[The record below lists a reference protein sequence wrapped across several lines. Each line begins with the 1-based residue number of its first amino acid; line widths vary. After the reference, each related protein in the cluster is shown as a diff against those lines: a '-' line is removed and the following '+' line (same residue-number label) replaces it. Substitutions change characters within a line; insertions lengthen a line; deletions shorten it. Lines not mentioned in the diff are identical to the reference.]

1 VTATLE
7 PAVAPAAIRA
17 WLDRAHPVIEAAL
30 EARLPRPEAGGDP
43 GRLVEAMRY
52 AALGGGKRLRPA
64 LVIAACESIGGTID
78 AALPAAAAVELLH
91 AYTLVHDDLP
101 AMDDDDERRG
111 RPTVHVAFGEAIAI
125 LAGDGLL
132 TLAFGTLAELG
143 PRAADAVAV
152 LARRAGSAELLA
164 GQARD
169 LAMAGRLG
177 GAPAAPATIAAA
189 EVVHAGKTGAL
200 FAAAC
205 ELGGVAAGA
214 DAPTRAALARY
225 GLAIGIA
232 FQHADD
238 QDDRELEHLA
248 AAARARRAALCS
260 EAAAIAANLG
270 PTAATLAAV
279 AQWIGSA

>member
-1 VTATLE
+1 VTATLD
-7 PAVAPAAIRA
+7 PAGAPASVRA
-17 WLDRAHPVIEAAL
+17 WLERARPLIDAAI
-30 EARLPRPEAGGDP
+30 EARLPRPADDP
-43 GRLVEAMRY
+43 GRLAEAMRY
-52 AALGGGKRLRPA
+52 AALGAGKRLRPA
-64 LVIAACESIGGTID
+64 LVVAACEAVGGTAE
-78 AALPAAAAVELLH
+78 AALPPAVAVELLH

-152 LARRAGSAELLA
+152 LARRAGDGELLA

-169 LAMAGRLG
+169 LTLAGRLG
-177 GAPAAPATIAAA
+177 AAPVVPATIAVA

-205 ELGGVAAGA
+205 ELGAIAAGA
-214 DAPTRAALARY
+214 DPATRTALARY
-225 GLAIGIA
+225 GLAIGVA

-238 QDDRELEHLA
+238 QDDRELQHLA
-248 AAARARRAALCS
+248 AAAAARRAALCS